1 MPRALKVFGWFAAA
15 LVTCAVLLLVAFLVL
30 RGGRALSPELI
41 FGDTPWLDAVSGQKP
56 VFDGLWPAIV
66 GTLALVG
73 LSAVIALPLGILSGV
88 WLSEFGR
95 GRVGRLVSTSV
106 DLLAGIPSI
115 VMGLFGFGL
124 ILALRRSFAP
134 DANTGLILSAGCIAL
149 LVLPYLIRTT
159 EVSLEGLPE
168 TLRLLGPSLGMSS
181 WKSTWHILLPA
192 ASRGILSGAILAV
205 GRAAEDTAVILLTGA
220 VASGGIPRHLTDHF
234 EALPYKIY
242 YLSANHRNASELDLA
257 FGAALMLLCLTGSL
271 FLLAAWLQRSLEKRW
286 AAER

>member
-1 MPRALKVFGWFAAA
+1 LSKAFRIFGWLSTA
-15 LVTCAVLLLVAFLVL
+15 LVACAVLLLVIFLL
-30 RGGRALSPELI
+30 MRGGRALSAGLI
-41 FGDTPWLDAVSGQKP
+41 FGDTPWLEAVTGAKP
-56 VFDGLWPAIV
+56 VFGGLWPAIV

-73 LSAVIALPLGILSGV
+73 LSAAMALPLGILSGI
-88 WLSEFGR
+88 WLSEYGR
-95 GRVGRLVSTSV
+95 GRLGRLVSTCV

-124 ILALRRSFAP
+124 MLALRRSFFP
-134 DANTGLILSAGCIAL
+134 DANTGLILAASCIAL

-168 TLRLLGPSLGMSS
+168 TLRLLGPSLGLSR
-181 WKSTWHILLPA
+181 WKSAWHVLLPA

-220 VASGGIPRHLTDHF
+220 VASGGVPRRLSDNF

-257 FGAALMLLCLTGSL
+257 FGAALILLLLTGSL
-271 FLLAAWLQRSLEKRW
+271 FVIAAWLQRGLEKRW
-286 AAER
+286 AAEQ